1 MSGRNP
7 NNMIMAGDVPMADR
21 HWRPGGVGTFTPG
34 GGPSLG
40 RQAELQASN
49 NPAAPPQATPSPVS
63 PPQGYL
69 PSRYPGHGQ
78 WMARELDQGVQG
90 FEGHQDGGGSFPGRG
105 ALRSPHEALP
115 HAPWS
120 GSVSIYASTAWPRHL
135 SYDELRFCE
144 AALQHVTSNNPYLLR
159 AYFGYYSSHCLVRV
173 GGQLTGGR
181 AMETSHNSDTYISST
196 LNMATASRA
205 YLGGLLIHEL
215 AHTIGPAGS
224 AMGAADAVE
233 TDAYG
238 IEWAI
243 NDRFGDPVR
252 AAAILETC
260 REGGIFTNSFAR
272 RPACLARFHGIRAF
286 MKAMMD
292 ICDNGRVTLPRLAN
306 DIVNTTNNPLVGL
319 GRIDAQRLVTELA
332 QEGRRAPS
340 NRLQD
345 LISHFQSAAEAGR
358 FQAVPSSS
366 WWQ

>member
-7 NNMIMAGDVPMADR
+7 NNMIMAGEVPLADR

-49 NPAAPPQATPSPVS
+49 SATPTPVS
-63 PPQGYL
+63 PPQGYR
-69 PSRYPGHGQ
+69 PSSYVGHGQ
-78 WMARELDQGVQG
+78 WMARELDRGVQG
-90 FEGHQDGGGSFPGRG
+90 FEGHQDGGGTFPGQG
-105 ALRSPHEALP
+105 ALRSPHESLP
-115 HAPWS
+115 HAFWVS
-120 GSVSIYASTAWPRHL
+120 SVPMLTSRAWPRHL

-173 GGQLTGGR
+173 GGQLTAGR
-181 AMETSHNSDTYISST
+181 AMETSHNSDTYISYN

-224 AMGAADAVE
+224 ALGGADDVE

-252 AAAILETC
+252 AAAILENC
-260 REGGIFTNSFAR
+260 REGGAFTTSFAR
-272 RPACLARFHGIRAF
+272 RPALVARFHGVRAF
-286 MKAMMD
+286 MKVMMD

-306 DIVNTTNNPLVGL
+306 DILNTTNNPLVGL
-319 GRIDAQRLVTELA
+319 GRIDAQLLVTEFA
-332 QEGRRAPS
+332 QEGRRNPS
-340 NRLQD
+340 SRLQD
-345 LISHFQSAAEAGR
+345 LISHFQSAAQAGR
-358 FQAVPSSS
+358 FHAVPASG